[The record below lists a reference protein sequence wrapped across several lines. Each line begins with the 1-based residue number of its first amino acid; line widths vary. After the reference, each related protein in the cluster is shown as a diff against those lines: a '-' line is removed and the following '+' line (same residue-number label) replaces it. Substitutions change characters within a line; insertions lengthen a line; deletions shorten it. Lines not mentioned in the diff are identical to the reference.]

1 MNIIYNIGIYMLLSS
16 VIMISY
22 VWFRYI
28 KHTHSADYNQIAE
41 SDDFTEENYY
51 TRENLAA

>member
-1 MNIIYNIGIYMLLSS
+1 MLLSS